1 MTISKINISD
11 NKHDAVILLPSP
23 FDVPVFPTPKLSFS
37 PWLAWLRPVLLP
49 ARTFQLQKH
58 ICLLLSGIEIPLV
71 LLQPKLCS
79 CAVCALQK
87 LTLVALAPRLAGPQ
101 TASPSPPLVPGRYP
115 HNLRQ
120 RDWLIQERVERG
132 KEEEDSDRY
141 KEDKKRVWN

>member
-1 MTISKINISD
+1 MIMTISKINISD

-115 HNLRQ
+115 HNLLSSTTDVIHMQ
-120 RDWLIQERVERG
+120 LSATNPASICMVTFQNLDQ
-132 KEEEDSDRY
+132 
-141 KEDKKRVWN
+141 